1 MVPDVTQAEIGDTI
15 LFQFYPKNHSVIRA
29 EYGYPCIPY
38 EDTGVDKV
46 GFFSGFFPVD
56 AILTNPPEWS
66 IKINDTDPIFLYCGA
81 TGSCIDHQMIAVI
94 NPNATTSLQHQKD
107 LAAQSQ
113 FMLLPGQPWP
123 DESVDPFTTT
133 SSTPSP
139 TATPTPTNST
149 AAPPPPSSSDHH
161 SSLSG
166 GAIAG
171 IAIGGAAVALAA
183 AVALYLCG
191 RQSRGRDNKNIEDRP
206 GTGHATQVSYNP
218 AGSHMSYMTDPMKHM
233 SMHSS
238 VVGMNHSSALPG
250 YVPSHDPTMSPP
262 LHPAYLPVSD
272 SLGPVPQGPGSDIH
286 SQHSPSPSQ
295 LYSVPAY
302 PGMPQNM

>member
-1 MVPDVTQAEIGDTI
+1 MVPDVTQAEAGDTI
-15 LFQFYPKNHSVIRA
+15 LFQFYPTNHSVIRA

-56 AILTNPPEWS
+56 AILPDPPQWS
-66 IKINDTDPIFLYCGA
+66 IVINDTNPIFLYCGA
-81 TGSCIDHQMIAVI
+81 TGSCIDHQMLAVI

-123 DESVDPFTTT
+123 EESEDPFTTT

-139 TATPTPTNST
+139 TASPTTSNT
-149 AAPPPPSSSDHH
+149 AAAASATSSDHH
-161 SSLSG
+161 SSLG
-166 GAIAG
+166 TGAIVG
-171 IAIGGAAVALAA
+171 IAIGGAALALAA

-191 RQSRGRDNKNIEDRP
+191 RQSRSRHNKHYDERP
-206 GTGHATQVSYNP
+206 GTGHGTQVSYNP

-238 VVGMNHSSALPG
+238 VLGMGSGPSPALPG
-250 YVPSHDPTMSPP
+250 YVPSHDPTMSPTMQ
-262 LHPAYLPVSD
+262 HAYMPVSD
-272 SLGPVPQGPGSDIH
+272 SLGPAPPGSDH
-286 SQHSPSPSQ
+286 GTPLSPSPSQ
-295 LYSVPAY
+295 VYSVPAY
-302 PGMPQNM
+302 PGMPGSM